1 MSSNT
6 ENEKTNP
13 LPLNEKR
20 ENIFFDTRRLV
31 IIDSNNILNEKNNEK
46 ELTETIMITKA
57 KQNYISFASSLF
69 DLLTKQQGQEKEDL
83 DYDKA
88 PDELTLPEAI
98 ITLPRSLPIPVAKP
112 LTKWEK
118 YKQEKGIVQRKRSRM
133 VYSEEVGDWVPRWGR
148 GSVKKIQNEM
158 NWAMEEKEPGVNPF
172 EQKSNEKQL
181 AKAKQ
186 LKRQMK
192 NEEYARKVMNNKK
205 GGDNPG
211 NNDNIKIN
219 DKNKNQDIPNQKL
232 SKKQRKA
239 IKAQKEIQRLNED
252 KKNLNKRLEQV
263 QKSTRSMGNF
273 DIKLKN
279 EKEINLLKKKRV
291 NKDIIYDKNK
301 EKSRD
306 KRILDNILKN
316 TK

>member
-1 MSSNT
+1 MSEQNI
-6 ENEKTNP
+6 TNP
-13 LPLNEKR
+13 LPIPEKR

-31 IIDSNNILNEKNNEK
+31 IIDSNNILNSKNDEK
-46 ELTETIMITKA
+46 ELTETIMINKA
-57 KQNYISFASSLF
+57 KQNYIDFASSLF
-69 DLLTKQQGQEKEDL
+69 DILNKQQGEDKEDL

-98 ITLPRSLPIPVAKP
+98 ITLPRSLPIPIEKP

-118 YKQEKGIVQRKRSRM
+118 YKKEKGITQRKRSRM
-133 VYSEEVGDWVPRWGR
+133 VFSEEVGDWVPRWGK
-148 GSVKKIQNEM
+148 GSVKHIQDSM
-158 NWAMEEKEPGVNPF
+158 NWIMEEKEPGVNPF

-186 LKRQMK
+186 MKRQLK
-192 NEEYARKVMNNKK
+192 NEEFAKNYLEQKK
-205 GGDNPG
+205 GKNSS
-211 NNDNIKIN
+211 NSNEDNIQPKQHI
-219 DKNKNQDIPNQKL
+219 
-232 SKKQRKA
+232 SKKMRKA
-239 IKAQKEIQRLNED
+239 FKAKKEIERLNED
-252 KKNLNKRLEQV
+252 KKNLGKRLEQV

-273 DIKLKN
+273 DKKLKN

-291 NKDIIYDKNK
+291 GKDILTDKNK

-306 KRILDNILKN
+306 KRILDNILKK

>member
-1 MSSNT
+1 MSENQTSNS
-6 ENEKTNP
+6 
-13 LPLNEKR
+13 LPVEEKR

-31 IIDSNNILNEKNNEK
+31 IIDSNNILNQKNNEK
-46 ELTETIMITKA
+46 ELTETIMINKA

-69 DLLTKQQGQEKEDL
+69 NSLEKQHGKENEDL

-88 PDELTLPEAI
+88 RDELTLPEAI

-118 YKQEKGIVQRKRSRM
+118 YKQEKGITQRKRSRM

-148 GSVKKIQNEM
+148 GSVKKIQDSM

-172 EQKSNEKQL
+172 EQKSNERQL

-186 LKRQMK
+186 MKRQIK
-192 NEEYARKVMNNKK
+192 NEEYAKNLLNSKKEGNNASNNNKI
-205 GGDNPG
+205 
-211 NNDNIKIN
+211 NNNMSE
-219 DKNKNQDIPNQKL
+219 NKSEPKQKL
-232 SKKQRKA
+232 SKKQRKFL
-239 IKAQKEIQRLNED
+239 KAQKEIQKLNDD
-252 KKNLNKRLEQV
+252 KKNLSKRLEQV

-273 DIKLKN
+273 DKKLKN

-291 NKDIIYDKNK
+291 SKEVLTDKNK

-316 TK
+316 AK

>member
-1 MSSNT
+1 MSTPTSNV
-6 ENEKTNP
+6 EN
-13 LPLNEKR
+13 R
-20 ENIFFDTRRLV
+20 ENIFYDTRRLV
-31 IIDSNNILNEKNNEK
+31 IVDSNNILNQKNNEK
-46 ELTETIMITKA
+46 ELTETIMMNKA

-69 DLLTKQQGQEKEDL
+69 DILSKQQGQEKEDL

-88 PDELTLPEAI
+88 PDELALPEAI
-98 ITLPRSLPIPVAKP
+98 ITLPRALPIPVAKP

-148 GSVKKIQNEM
+148 GSVKKIQDSM

-192 NEEYARKVMNNKK
+192 NEEYAKKVLNSKK
-205 GGDNPG
+205 EG
-211 NNDNIKIN
+211 NNNNSSNNNINNSKSEP
-219 DKNKNQDIPNQKL
+219 KQKL

-239 IKAQKEIQRLNED
+239 LKAQKEIQKLNDD
-252 KKNLNKRLEQV
+252 KKNLSKRLEQV

-273 DIKLKN
+273 DKKLKN

-291 NKDIIYDKNK
+291 SKDILSDKKK

-306 KRILDNILKN
+306 KRILENILKN
-316 TK
+316 VK

>member
-1 MSSNT
+1 MSTPISNV
-6 ENEKTNP
+6 EN
-13 LPLNEKR
+13 R
-20 ENIFFDTRRLV
+20 ENIFYDTRRLV
-31 IIDSNNILNEKNNEK
+31 IVDSNNILNQKNNEK
-46 ELTETIMITKA
+46 ELTETIMVNKA

-69 DLLTKQQGQEKEDL
+69 DILSKQQGQEKEDL

-148 GSVKKIQNEM
+148 GSVKKIQDSM

-192 NEEYARKVMNNKK
+192 NEEYAKKVLNSKK
-205 GGDNPG
+205 EG
-211 NNDNIKIN
+211 NNNNNSNNNINNSKSEP
-219 DKNKNQDIPNQKL
+219 KQKL

-239 IKAQKEIQRLNED
+239 LKAQKEIQKLNDD
-252 KKNLNKRLEQV
+252 KKNLSKRLEQV

-273 DIKLKN
+273 DKKLKN

-291 NKDIIYDKNK
+291 SKDILSDKKK

-316 TK
+316 VK

>member
-1 MSSNT
+1 MSKTKTSNS
-6 ENEKTNP
+6 
-13 LPLNEKR
+13 LPLDEKR
-20 ENIFFDTRRLV
+20 ENIFYDTRRLA
-31 IIDSNNILNEKNNEK
+31 IIDSNNILNQKNNNEK
-46 ELTETIMITKA
+46 ELTETIMINKA

-69 DLLTKQQGQEKEDL
+69 DLLAKQQGKEKEDL

-88 PDELTLPEAI
+88 PDEINLPEAI

-118 YKQEKGIVQRKRSRM
+118 YKQEKGITQRKRSRM
-133 VYSEEVGDWVPRWGR
+133 VFSEEIGDWVPRWGK
-148 GSVKKIQNEM
+148 GSVKKIQDSL

-172 EQKSNEKQL
+172 EQKANEKQL

-192 NEEYARKVMNNKK
+192 NEEYARKVLKSKKEENYNENNNSKSVPK
-205 GGDNPG
+205 E
-211 NNDNIKIN
+211 
-219 DKNKNQDIPNQKL
+219 KL

-239 IKAQKEIQRLNED
+239 LKAQKEIKKLSED
-252 KKNLNKRLEQV
+252 KKNLSKRLEQV

-273 DIKLKN
+273 DKKLKN
-279 EKEINLLKKKRV
+279 EKEINILKKKRV
-291 NKDIIYDKNK
+291 SKEILTDKSK

-306 KRILDNILKN
+306 KRILDHILKN

>member
-1 MSSNT
+1 MSTPTSNV
-6 ENEKTNP
+6 EN
-13 LPLNEKR
+13 R
-20 ENIFFDTRRLV
+20 ENIFYDTRRLV
-31 IIDSNNILNEKNNEK
+31 IVDSNNILNQKNNEK
-46 ELTETIMITKA
+46 ELTETIMMNKA

-69 DLLTKQQGQEKEDL
+69 DILSKQQGQEKEDL

-148 GSVKKIQNEM
+148 GSVKKIQDSM

-192 NEEYARKVMNNKK
+192 NEEYAKKVLNSKK
-205 GGDNPG
+205 EG
-211 NNDNIKIN
+211 NNNNSNNNINNSKSEP
-219 DKNKNQDIPNQKL
+219 KQKL

-239 IKAQKEIQRLNED
+239 IKAQKEIQKLNDD
-252 KKNLNKRLEQV
+252 KKNLSKRLEQV

-273 DIKLKN
+273 DKKLKN

-291 NKDIIYDKNK
+291 SKDILSDKKK

-316 TK
+316 VK

>member
-1 MSSNT
+1 MSTPTSNV
-6 ENEKTNP
+6 EN
-13 LPLNEKR
+13 R
-20 ENIFFDTRRLV
+20 ENIFYDTRRLV
-31 IIDSNNILNEKNNEK
+31 IVDSNNILNQKNNEK
-46 ELTETIMITKA
+46 ELTETIMMNKA

-69 DLLTKQQGQEKEDL
+69 DILSKQQGQEKEDL

-148 GSVKKIQNEM
+148 GSVKKIQDSM

-192 NEEYARKVMNNKK
+192 NEEYAKKVLNSKK
-205 GGDNPG
+205 EG
-211 NNDNIKIN
+211 NNNNNSNNNINNSKSEP
-219 DKNKNQDIPNQKL
+219 KQKL

-239 IKAQKEIQRLNED
+239 LKAQKEIQKLNDD
-252 KKNLNKRLEQV
+252 KKNLSKRLEQV

-273 DIKLKN
+273 DKKLKN

-291 NKDIIYDKNK
+291 SKDILSDKKK

-316 TK
+316 VK

>member
-1 MSSNT
+1 MSKTQTSNS
-6 ENEKTNP
+6 
-13 LPLNEKR
+13 LPLDEKR
-20 ENIFFDTRRLV
+20 ENIFYDTRRLV
-31 IIDSNNILNEKNNEK
+31 IIDSNNILNQKNNEK
-46 ELTETIMITKA
+46 ELTETIMINKA

-69 DLLTKQQGQEKEDL
+69 DLLAKQQGKEKEDL

-88 PDELTLPEAI
+88 PDEINLPEAI

-118 YKQEKGIVQRKRSRM
+118 YKQEKGITQRKRSRM
-133 VYSEEVGDWVPRWGR
+133 VFSEEIGDWVPRWGK
-148 GSVKKIQNEM
+148 GSVKKIQDSL

-172 EQKSNEKQL
+172 EQKANEKQL

-192 NEEYARKVMNNKK
+192 NEEYARKVLKSKKEENYNENNNSKSVPK
-205 GGDNPG
+205 E
-211 NNDNIKIN
+211 
-219 DKNKNQDIPNQKL
+219 KL

-239 IKAQKEIQRLNED
+239 LKAQKEIKKLSED
-252 KKNLNKRLEQV
+252 KKNLSKRLEQV

-273 DIKLKN
+273 DKKLKN
-279 EKEINLLKKKRV
+279 EKEINILKKKRV
-291 NKDIIYDKNK
+291 SKEILTDKSK

-306 KRILDNILKN
+306 KRILDHILKN

>member
-1 MSSNT
+1 MSKIQESNS
-6 ENEKTNP
+6 
-13 LPLNEKR
+13 LPLEEKR
-20 ENIFFDTRRLV
+20 ENIFYDTRRLV
-31 IIDSNNILNEKNNEK
+31 IIDSNNILNQKNNEK
-46 ELTETIMITKA
+46 ELTETIIINKA

-69 DLLTKQQGQEKEDL
+69 DLLSKQHGKEKEDM

-88 PDELTLPEAI
+88 PDEINLPEAI
-98 ITLPRSLPIPVAKP
+98 ITLPRSLPIPVEKP
-112 LTKWEK
+112 KTKWEK
-118 YKQEKGIVQRKRSRM
+118 YKQEKGITQRKRSRM
-133 VYSEEVGDWVPRWGR
+133 VYSEEIGDWVPRWGR
-148 GSVKKIQNEM
+148 GSVKKIQDSM

-172 EQKSNEKQL
+172 EQKANEKQL

-186 LKRQMK
+186 LKRQIK
-192 NEEYARKVMNNKK
+192 NEEYAKKVLNNKK
-205 GGDNPG
+205 DE
-211 NNDNIKIN
+211 NNNNNSKSEP
-219 DKNKNQDIPNQKL
+219 KERL

-239 IKAQKEIQRLNED
+239 LKAQKEIKRLSED

-273 DIKLKN
+273 DKKLKN
-279 EKEINLLKKKRV
+279 EKEINLIKKKRV
-291 NKDIIYDKNK
+291 SKDILTDKNK

>member
-1 MSSNT
+1 MSTPTSNV
-6 ENEKTNP
+6 EN
-13 LPLNEKR
+13 R
-20 ENIFFDTRRLV
+20 ENIFYDTRRLV
-31 IIDSNNILNEKNNEK
+31 IVDSNNILNQKNNEK
-46 ELTETIMITKA
+46 ELTETIMMNKA

-69 DLLTKQQGQEKEDL
+69 DILSKQQGQEKEDL

-88 PDELTLPEAI
+88 PDELALPEAI
-98 ITLPRSLPIPVAKP
+98 ITLPRALPIPVAKP

-148 GSVKKIQNEM
+148 GSVKKIQDSM

-172 EQKSNEKQL
+172 EQNSNEKQL

-192 NEEYARKVMNNKK
+192 NEEYAKKVLNSKK
-205 GGDNPG
+205 EG
-211 NNDNIKIN
+211 NNNNSSNNNINNSKSEP
-219 DKNKNQDIPNQKL
+219 KQKL

-239 IKAQKEIQRLNED
+239 LKAQKEIQKLNDD
-252 KKNLNKRLEQV
+252 KKNLSKRLEQV

-273 DIKLKN
+273 DKKLKN

-291 NKDIIYDKNK
+291 SKDILSDKKK

-316 TK
+316 VK

>member
-1 MSSNT
+1 MSTPTSNV
-6 ENEKTNP
+6 EN
-13 LPLNEKR
+13 R
-20 ENIFFDTRRLV
+20 ENIFYDTRRLV
-31 IIDSNNILNEKNNEK
+31 IVDSNNILNQKNNEK
-46 ELTETIMITKA
+46 ELTETIMMNKA

-69 DLLTKQQGQEKEDL
+69 DILSKQQGQEKEDL

-88 PDELTLPEAI
+88 PDELALPEAI
-98 ITLPRSLPIPVAKP
+98 ITLPRALPIPVAKP

-148 GSVKKIQNEM
+148 GSVKKIQDSM

-192 NEEYARKVMNNKK
+192 NEEYAKKVLNSKK
-205 GGDNPG
+205 EG
-211 NNDNIKIN
+211 NNNNSSNNNINNSKSEP
-219 DKNKNQDIPNQKL
+219 KQKL

-239 IKAQKEIQRLNED
+239 LKAQKEIQKLNDD
-252 KKNLNKRLEQV
+252 KKNLSKRLEQV

-273 DIKLKN
+273 DKKLKN

-291 NKDIIYDKNK
+291 SKDILSDKKK

-316 TK
+316 VK

>member
-1 MSSNT
+1 MSSKT
-6 ENEKTNP
+6 ENQIGNP

-148 GSVKKIQNEM
+148 GSVKKIQDSM

-192 NEEYARKVMNNKK
+192 NEEYAKKVLNSKK
-205 GGDNPG
+205 EG
-211 NNDNIKIN
+211 NNNNSNNNINNSKSEP
-219 DKNKNQDIPNQKL
+219 KQKL

-239 IKAQKEIQRLNED
+239 LKAQKEIQKLNDD
-252 KKNLNKRLEQV
+252 KKNLSKRLEQV

-273 DIKLKN
+273 DKKLKN

-291 NKDIIYDKNK
+291 SKDILSDKKK

-316 TK
+316 VK